1 MNRFVANQYDDGT
14 FHTIGVEFL
23 NKDLEV
29 DGIKYTLQIWD
40 TAGQE
45 RFRALRTPFYRGS
58 DVCLLC
64 YAIDDHESF
73 ESLPN
78 WRDEFLK
85 YADIPGEQQFPFIV
99 VGNKN
104 DLPSSERHVS
114 LDEVTAWCDV
124 NQISSHIET
133 SAKQSKNVSEA
144 FAMAVQQWIRMERYA
159 DRRQAGTD
167 LVDLTRRVNVTGSSG
182 GCCGGGGASG
192 NSNSSSRDSS
202 ASRGNNMNVDRN
214 NQL

>member
-23 NKDLEV
+23 NKDIDV
-29 DGIKYTLQIWD
+29 DGVKYTLQIWD

-64 YAIDDHESF
+64 YAVNDYDSF
-73 ESLPN
+73 QSLPN

-85 YADIPGEQQFPFIV
+85 YADIPGQQQFPFVV

-104 DLPSSERHVS
+104 DLPASERQIS
-114 LDEVTAWCDV
+114 LDEVAAWCDA
-124 NQISSHIET
+124 NGITSHIET
-133 SAKQSKNVSEA
+133 SAKQSRNVAES
-144 FAMAVQQWIRMERYA
+144 FVMAVRQWILMERKT
-159 DRRQAGTD
+159 DREQGRGVD
-167 LVDLTRRVNVTGSSG
+167 LVDLTKRVNVSGGST
-182 GCCGGGGASG
+182 GCCGGGGSSG
-192 NSNSSSRDSS
+192 SRESSV
-202 ASRGNNMNVDRN
+202 SRGNNMSFDRN